1 MLRQLQQP
9 IDNQPQATPP
19 PLAKDTLKAEAS
31 DSIYAL
37 TSEQQSTT
45 EPRAKLRNEV
55 PRPLATGPRTQP
67 VAPRVAPLAING
79 TAVSGFHANVVAA
92 PSSTSASIQNSTP
105 SIHAQPADDISL
117 HAGTDFPTL
126 ATSETQSTAANL
138 TPLRLPSSTEVD
150 EPRTHI
156 VVDGDSLAKLA
167 GRYLDDPRRAEEIL
181 ELNRG
186 LLSDPQLLPI
196 GVELLI
202 PSRSADTS
210 VGGNSPQS
218 YLPRAVAIHSAH
230 GHGLVPVR
238 PIPTGSTLTPR
249 ARLVNPRSAE

>member
-1 MLRQLQQP
+1 M
-9 IDNQPQATPP
+9 
-19 PLAKDTLKAEAS
+19 
-31 DSIYAL
+31 
-37 TSEQQSTT
+37 
-45 EPRAKLRNEV
+45 
-55 PRPLATGPRTQP
+55 
-67 VAPRVAPLAING
+67 
-79 TAVSGFHANVVAA
+79 SGFHANVVTS
-92 PSSTSASIQNSTP
+92 PSSTPASIQNSTP
-105 SIHAQPADDISL
+105 SIHAQPAGDISQY
-117 HAGTDFPTL
+117 AGTAFPAL
-126 ATSETQSTAANL
+126 ANAETQSTAPNL
-138 TPLRLPSSTEVD
+138 TPLRFPSPTEVD

-202 PSRSADTS
+202 PPRSADTS
-210 VGGNSPQS
+210 IGGNSPQS

-238 PIPTGSTLTPR
+238 PIPSGSTLTPR
-249 ARLVNPRSAE
+249 ARLVNPPRRNVMQDGRKRILGDDNMLTRLRRESMPPTVAAQAGQHLSR